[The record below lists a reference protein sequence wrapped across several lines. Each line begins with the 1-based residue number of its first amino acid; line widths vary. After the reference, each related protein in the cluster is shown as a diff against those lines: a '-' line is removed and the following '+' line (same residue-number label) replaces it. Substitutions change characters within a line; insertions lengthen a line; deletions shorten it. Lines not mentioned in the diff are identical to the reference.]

1 MRKVKDD
8 SRHICGVLRSPRLNV
23 TSPLRT
29 PAEIFDLS
37 GHVAIVTGASSGLG
51 DRFARV
57 LHTAGAS
64 VVAVA
69 RRSDRLAVLA
79 EDLERVLPITADL
92 ADDAAVAEIVPQALQ
107 RFGRLDIVV
116 NNAGFG
122 APAPALDEPTDS
134 FRRTLEV
141 NLVGAFHLARLAA
154 EPMIAAGGGSIINI
168 SSILGLVAAWPIPDA
183 SYSSSKGALISLTRD
198 LACQWAQHRVRV
210 NALAPGFFP
219 SESSAPM
226 TEEEG
231 SQRYL
236 RTGCPMRRM
245 GEPDELDGALL
256 FLASRASTYMTGQV
270 LTVDG
275 GWTAH

>member
-1 MRKVKDD
+1 MTA
-8 SRHICGVLRSPRLNV
+8 P
-23 TSPLRT
+23 PRT
-29 PAEIFDLS
+29 PGDIFDLS
-37 GHVAIVTGASSGLG
+37 DKVAVVTGASSGLG
-51 DRFARV
+51 DRFVRV
-57 LHTAGAS
+57 LHAAGAS

-69 RRSDRLAVLA
+69 RRTDRLAALA
-79 EDLERVLPITADL
+79 DELDRVLPITADL
-92 ADDAAVAEIVPQALQ
+92 AEDTDVQAIVPLAVERYGQV
-107 RFGRLDIVV
+107 DILI

-122 APAPALDEPTDS
+122 SPASALDEPMDS

-154 EPMIAAGGGSIINI
+154 APMIAAGNGSIINI

-183 SYSSSKGALISLTRD
+183 SYSSSKGALVSLTRD
-198 LACQWAQHRVRV
+198 LACQWAQYGVRV

-226 TEEEG
+226 AEDEA

-245 GEPDELDGALL
+245 GEPDELDGAVL
-256 FLASRASTYMTGQV
+256 FLASDASTYMTGQV
-270 LTVDG
+270 LTIDG

>member
-1 MRKVKDD
+1 M
-8 SRHICGVLRSPRLNV
+8 
-23 TSPLRT
+23 TSPVQT
-29 PAEIFDLS
+29 PGTLFDLD

-51 DRFARV
+51 DRFVRV
-57 LHTAGAS
+57 LHAAGAS

-69 RRSDRLAVLA
+69 RRSDRLVTLA
-79 EDLERVLPITADL
+79 NELDRVLPVTADL
-92 ADDAAVAEIVPQALQ
+92 AEDTDVERIVPRALEH
-107 RFGRLDIVV
+107 FGRLDIVV

-122 APAPALDEPTDS
+122 TPAPAVDEPIAE

-154 EPMIAAGGGSIINI
+154 VPMIAAGKGSIINI
-168 SSILGLVAAWPIPDA
+168 SSILGLVAAWPTPDA
-183 SYSSSKGALISLTRD
+183 AYSSSKGALISLTRD
-198 LACQWAQHRVRV
+198 LACQWARHGVRV

-226 TEEEG
+226 TEDEG

-256 FLASRASTYMTGQV
+256 FLASGASTYMTGQV